1 MELINEFRVDI
12 SMAEAWNVLT
22 DLERIAP
29 MMPGAQL
36 EEVEGDEYRGVVKVK
51 VGPIT
56 SQYKGVITFVE
67 RDEAAGKVVLRASG
81 RDTKGQGNVSA
92 IITATMT
99 PLGDQTQVSMVT
111 DLTITGKVAQ
121 FGRGVL
127 ADVSSKLIGQFAESL
142 EADLKKGD
150 VTDEGGT
157 STTEPSPTPPNDAT
171 KLPDDSSATSSTS
184 PGVRRINSPEA
195 QPVDLLNAAG
205 GPVSKYFLRPLM
217 AIGAVVM
224 MVVQRRRRSRD

>member
-1 MELINEFRVDI
+1 MELTSEFRVGV
-12 SMAEAWNVLT
+12 SMAEAWDVLT

-99 PLGDQTQVSMVT
+99 ARGDETQVNMVT

-142 EADLKKGD
+142 EADLKKGG
-150 VTDEGGT
+150 VNDEGDASSTVSAHPAPENTAELPDRGS
-157 STTEPSPTPPNDAT
+157 STTNAPN
-171 KLPDDSSATSSTS
+171 
-184 PGVRRINSPEA
+184 PGIRQINAPEA
-195 QPVDLLNAAG
+195 KPVDLLNATG
-205 GPVSKYFLRPLM
+205 GPVSKYFLRPAM
-217 AIGAVVM
+217 AIGAIIM
-224 MVVQRRRRSRD
+224 MVVQRRRSKS

>member
-1 MELINEFRVDI
+1 MELTSEFRVGI
-12 SMAEAWNVLT
+12 SMAEAWTVLT

-36 EEVEGDEYRGVVKVK
+36 EEVEGDEYRGLVKVK

-99 PLGDQTQVSMVT
+99 PLGDETQVNMVT

-127 ADVSSKLIGQFAESL
+127 ADVSSKLIGQFVASL
-142 EADLKKGD
+142 EADLKKGGVND
-150 VTDEGGT
+150 DEGT
-157 STTEPSPTPPNDAT
+157 SATVPEIKVERPDESSPTSSPN
-171 KLPDDSSATSSTS
+171 
-184 PGVRRINSPEA
+184 PGVRQINSPEA
-195 QPVDLLNAAG
+195 KPVDLLSAAG
-205 GPVSKYFLRPLM
+205 GPVSKYFLRPVM
-217 AIGAVVM
+217 AIGAIVM
-224 MVVQRRRRSRD
+224 MVVQRRRSPRG